1 MPESLDNTL
10 TEYSSEGMEENSS
23 IPSPEDES
31 EISSEDLSEI
41 SSEDESEIS
50 SEDESEL
57 SSEDLSET
65 TSEVYIDYSDT
76 LQTISTGIDTINNRL
91 ELSFTLG
98 YVAIALFVTIILFRI
113 FNWFWKDL

>member
-23 IPSPEDES
+23 IPSP
-31 EISSEDLSEI
+31 
-41 SSEDESEIS
+41 EDESEIS